1 MSRDLAVPGDGDLT
15 DAVAQR
21 FITQMRAARQQI
33 GGATA
38 DEASKAKRDAEV
50 ARHWAKVNKASGEIA
65 LEACK
70 LQACALRRLGAL
82 GAAGMA
88 TLNNSEKPVAAWFAE
103 MGDAEF
109 GALMN
114 GMRYAKSPHTLRKE
128 YLRDQQDRAAF
139 DRGRDIAGGAY
150 EGSYQGDPASV
161 ARAARE
167 VLNAAMACGAT
178 TVNELTREMAT
189 WLDLN
194 LDDRHDSVM
203 REGIESVIREAL
215 RCEDLSDEAHP
226 DFVTWKDREA
236 GWLRIPWPAATL
248 DQLRWMAEFRQEQA
262 RELQEAADTLAIL
275 VRDLEAV
282 RAGNPGMSRLNDLWA
297 ALQDALNAG
306 DVEDEAA

>member
-1 MSRDLAVPGDGDLT
+1 MSRELAVPDGGDLA
-15 DAVAQR
+15 DVVAQR
-21 FITQMRAARQQI
+21 FIAQMRAARQQI

-50 ARHWAKVNKASGEIA
+50 ARHWAKVNKASSEIA

-82 GAAGMA
+82 GAVGMA
-88 TLNNSEKPVAAWFAE
+88 TLNNSEKAVAAWFAE
-103 MGDAEF
+103 MDGAEF

-114 GMRYAKSPHTLRKE
+114 GMRYAKSPHTLRNE
-128 YLRDQQDRAAF
+128 WLREQKDRESF
-139 DRGRDIAGGAY
+139 NRGRDIAEGGTPA
-150 EGSYQGDPASV
+150 DPVSV
-161 ARAARE
+161 TEAARE
-167 VLNAAMACGAT
+167 VLNAAMAGGAT
-178 TVNELTREMAT
+178 TVNELTMELAK

-194 LDDRHDSVM
+194 LDRHEDRVM
-203 REGIESVIREAL
+203 REGVESIVREAL
-215 RCEDLSDEAHP
+215 RCEDVSDESHP

-275 VRDLEAV
+275 VRDLDAI
-282 RAGNPGMSRLNDLWA
+282 RAGNPRMSRLNDLWA
-297 ALQDALNAG
+297 ALQDVLNA
-306 DVEDEAA
+306 EDEAA